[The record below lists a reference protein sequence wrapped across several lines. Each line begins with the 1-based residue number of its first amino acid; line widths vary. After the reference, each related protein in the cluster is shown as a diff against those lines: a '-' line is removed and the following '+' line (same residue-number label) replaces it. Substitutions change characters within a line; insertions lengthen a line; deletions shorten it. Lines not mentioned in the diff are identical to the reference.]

1 MADVIEVLPLGWS
14 ESGEP
19 IRVPTG
25 ATGWRVKLYRPGVK
39 KPDLVRDEYGM
50 PAMIPLQATPEEFR
64 SLMGAGGRY
73 RLEPVFSDG
82 RSIADSEPALI
93 ILREKAEEVA
103 VPQQQQQVGGI
114 DSNELIL
121 RLIEQ
126 HSESTNRTHE
136 LLNEMMSDHRAQVTA
151 LAAQNT
157 ALVTTLAQNF
167 GSYIS
172 SSAELLKSS
181 YSPAIAPPVP
191 APELVYVSD
200 DSDNDDPEPA
210 EESPYTELVAEG
222 VRSVMPLITQV
233 IHKCVLGL
241 SSEQTAAL
249 QGDPPPAP
257 ATTAPEAAASEPTP
271 TKAAPPTPKTTAA
284 PATPKAPDF
293 VEHLNAIEK
302 HLTPKEVAAARSA
315 LTSMTPQTITAW
327 RDQLLT
333 LSPPDAAAQIRAQ
346 LAPRKA
352 SA

>member
-19 IRVPTG
+19 IRVPVG

-151 LAAQNT
+151 LAR
-157 ALVTTLAQNF
+157 
-167 GSYIS
+167 
-172 SSAELLKSS
+172 
-181 YSPAIAPPVP
+181 VP
-191 APELVYVSD
+191 
-200 DSDNDDPEPA
+200 
-210 EESPYTELVAEG
+210 G
-222 VRSVMPLITQV
+222 RSV
-233 IHKCVLGL
+233 
-241 SSEQTAAL
+241 
-249 QGDPPPAP
+249 
-257 ATTAPEAAASEPTP
+257 
-271 TKAAPPTPKTTAA
+271 
-284 PATPKAPDF
+284 
-293 VEHLNAIEK
+293 
-302 HLTPKEVAAARSA
+302 
-315 LTSMTPQTITAW
+315 
-327 RDQLLT
+327 
-333 LSPPDAAAQIRAQ
+333 
-346 LAPRKA
+346 
-352 SA
+352 